1 MAFCILAT
9 GWIAALAGRADSLAG
24 SLFTGTI
31 AAASLIYSLG
41 RGQEAT
47 KDQYTLTLV
56 AKRFDDGGYAANV
69 RVASDLRIAGKIRP
83 ETNLKSLFN
92 IHWVDPAD
100 KSKRLRA
107 AYAIIPILNHWEHV
121 CTAYVDDRINRRIF
135 EDLVQDIIRD
145 LIGRYPVVI
154 GDMRREDPS
163 HMEHLCAVWFVLASP
178 TERARLIPSLG
189 PVPQRLCPNDQWRWS
204 KIQQPC

>member
-1 MAFCILAT
+1 MAFVILAAGWFMVLT
-9 GWIAALAGRADSLAG
+9 GRVENMTG

-69 RVASDLRIAGKIRP
+69 RVAGDLRLSGKITP
-83 ETNLKSLFN
+83 ETGLPSLFR
-92 IHWVDPAD
+92 IHWTDPSD
-100 KSKRLRA
+100 KAKRLRA
-107 AYAIIPILNHWEHV
+107 AYAIIPILNYWEHV

-135 EDLVQDIIRD
+135 EDLVQDLVRD
-145 LIGRYPVVI
+145 LVSRYPVIV
-154 GDMRREDPS
+154 GDMRREDPAN
-163 HMEHLCAVWFVLASP
+163 MEHLCAVWFVLA
-178 TERARLIPSLG
+178 TDGERARLIPKLG
-189 PVPQRLCPNDQWRWS
+189 PVPGRLCPDDKWRWS
-204 KIQQPC
+204 ELT